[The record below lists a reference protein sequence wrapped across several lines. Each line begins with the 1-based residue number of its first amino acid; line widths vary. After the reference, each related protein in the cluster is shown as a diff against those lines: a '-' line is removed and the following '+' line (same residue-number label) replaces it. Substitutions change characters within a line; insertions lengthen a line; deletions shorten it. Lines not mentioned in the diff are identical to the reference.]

1 MELNRFVGLDL
12 IQIDLVSV
20 PPFLESNIITLPA
33 PLQLV
38 TPTLSPSQVKT
49 SSTSLFWA
57 RHLKT
62 CYPSY
67 FFTHSI
73 KTYKPVSH
81 RFFTCIDQDMQTF
94 YRLFLFTHLEQE
106 VSPFIIIGGDVSAYL

>member
-49 SSTSLFWA
+49 SSTSLF
-57 RHLKT
+57 
-62 CYPSY
+62 
-67 FFTHSI
+67 
-73 KTYKPVSH
+73 
-81 RFFTCIDQDMQTF
+81 
-94 YRLFLFTHLEQE
+94 
-106 VSPFIIIGGDVSAYL
+106 